1 MAFTYCENCG
11 EKIDESSKF
20 CPNCGYSKAG
30 AQAPRNGEPQNGAYT
45 DGQNSYGNIGGN
57 PNGYGNNQNP
67 YGNPNGYGNNQ
78 NPYGNPNGYGNNQ
91 NPYGNPNGYGNN
103 GQPPY
108 GNYPPYGNRPPYGGQ
123 NRKMNTGI
131 VVFAVIV
138 IACFNMLFGFLA
150 LMMAMKAPN
159 EPTEELMEKKNRT
172 AIILCVIGVV
182 FGIIATV
189 AYFALI
195 LNGSGMI

>member
-30 AQAPRNGEPQNGAYT
+30 VQAPRNGEPQNGAYNN
-45 DGQNSYGNIGGN
+45 GQNSYGNMGGN
-57 PNGYGNNQNP
+57 PQNPYGNQGGYGNPYGNNQNP
-67 YGNPNGYGNNQ
+67 YGNQGGYGN
-78 NPYGNPNGYGNNQ
+78 
-91 NPYGNPNGYGNN
+91 
-103 GQPPY
+103 GQTPY
-108 GNYPPYGNRPPYGGQ
+108 GNYPPYGNNGNRPPYGGQ

-172 AIILCVIGVV
+172 AIILCVVGVV
-182 FGIIATV
+182 VGIIATV
-189 AYFALI
+189 AYIAML
-195 LNGSGMI
+195 LNGSGLI